1 MEAGSAIETA
11 AVTDA
16 VAIAAVIVTYH
27 PDRQSLKQLLQT
39 LQPQVTAIFI
49 INNGTAAELP
59 PELADGY
66 SAVQIIH
73 LEENKGIGFAQ
84 NVGIAHAKTMDADYV
99 LLMDQDSIPAQ
110 DMVANLVAAIKNKP
124 EAAAAG
130 PRYLDPRHQDQSPF
144 VQLKGLRLRRITCHS
159 PSDVVA
165 VDHLIASGCLI
176 PMTALNKIGLMRED
190 LFIDYVDIEW
200 GLRARREGL
209 VNYGVCAAHMHHQ
222 LGEEPVKFLGRNLVL
237 HQPFRHYYLYRN
249 ILLLCRE
256 RWIPLRW
263 KTALLINLSLKYF
276 FYGLFT
282 ANRLAHL
289 RMMTRGIIDGLKNRR
304 GKMEESPDPLKDC

>member
-1 MEAGSAIETA
+1 MEAISVA
-11 AVTDA
+11 AV
-16 VAIAAVIVTYH
+16 VVTYH
-27 PDRQSLKQLLQT
+27 PDKQSLTVLLDA

-49 INNGTAAELP
+49 INNGIATDLSPGIAQDYPAAT
-59 PELADGY
+59 
-66 SAVQIIH
+66 VIH
-73 LEENKGIGFAQ
+73 LGENKGVGFAQ
-84 NVGIAHAKTMDADYV
+84 NIGITRARSLGVDYV
-99 LLMDQDSIPAQ
+99 LLMDQDSVPAS
-110 DMVANLVAAIKNKP
+110 DMVERLVAAIKAKP

-130 PRYLDPRHQDQSPF
+130 PRYFDPRHQDQAPF
-144 VQLKGLRLRRITCHS
+144 VQLKNFRLRRISCTS
-159 PSDVVA
+159 PTDVVV
-165 VDHLIASGCLI
+165 VDHLISSGCLI
-176 PMTALNKIGLMRED
+176 PMTALNKVGLMRED

-222 LGEEPVKFLGRNLVL
+222 LGEEPVKFLGRKLVL

-263 KTALLINLSLKYF
+263 KSALLINLSLKYF

-304 GKMEESPDPLKDC
+304 GKMEESPEPLKDH

>member
-1 MEAGSAIETA
+1 MEAGSTVEAA
-11 AVTDA
+11 AV
-16 VAIAAVIVTYH
+16 AAVIVTYH
-27 PDRQSLKQLLQT
+27 PDRQSLQQLLEA
-39 LQPQVTAIFI
+39 LQPQVTIIFI
-49 INNGTAAELP
+49 INNGTATELP
-59 PELADGY
+59 PELADEFP
-66 SAVQIIH
+66 AVKIIH

-84 NVGIAHAKTMDADYV
+84 NAGIAHAKAMGADYI

-110 DMVANLVAAIKNKP
+110 DMVSNLVAAIKNKP

-130 PRYLDPRHQDQSPF
+130 PRYFDPRHQDQSPF
-144 VQLKGLRLRRITCHS
+144 VQLRGLRLRRITCQS
-159 PSDVVA
+159 PSDVVE

-176 PMTALNKIGLMRED
+176 PMTVLEKIGLMRED

-209 VNYGVCAAHMHHQ
+209 VNYGVCAAHMEHQ
-222 LGEEPVKFLGRNLVL
+222 LGEEPVKFFGRNLVL

-256 RWIPLRW
+256 RWISLRW
-263 KTALLINLSLKYF
+263 KTALLLNLSLKYF

-282 ANRLAHL
+282 ANRIAHL

-304 GKMEESPDPLKDC
+304 GKMKLNVTLKDSNNSR